1 MSSRHKSWHFASI
14 LTVPP
19 DVAQSI
25 TSDPQCS
32 EDAIKRVLTS
42 QILSRTDGSRPDSIF
57 KIELRYKLSDLNG
70 SCSVLPVDGYIQSK
84 LKLAHYIMERWFKA
98 RWSPVGGRCGRA
110 PAYIVFCEPDPN
122 YIRLSL
128 CDKASH
134 NKGGRPPKK
143 KEVRAHGTPPGKTYP
158 RAQHKRCFSNICRW
172 M

>member
-70 SCSVLPVDGYIQSK
+70 SCSVLPVAGYVQSK
-84 LKLAHYIMERWFKA
+84 IPLAHYRMEKWFQA
-98 RWSPVGGRCGRA
+98 QWSPVGWRCSCA

-122 YIRLSL
+122 YIRLAL
-128 CDKASH
+128 CEEVSP
-134 NKGGRPPKK
+134 NKRGRPSK
-143 KEVRAHGTPPGKTYP
+143 
-158 RAQHKRCFSNICRW
+158 
-172 M
+172 